1 MSAPFNISK
10 ALCTASRSANHV
22 WTQSQSASGVAVT
35 KFVQPAPLSFKPLK
49 KMSAEEA
56 AKCEPIHVRK
66 NAIYPDEVDELY
78 ADLEERRALMR
89 QPNVSKSYFG
99 NTPENKSNVWN
110 VPIARY
116 RW

>member
-1 MSAPFNISK
+1 MIYLLK
-10 ALCTASRSANHV
+10 IASSMIEMWKRA
-22 WTQSQSASGVAVT
+22 
-35 KFVQPAPLSFKPLK
+35 
-49 KMSAEEA
+49 
-56 AKCEPIHVRK
+56 R
-66 NAIYPDEVDELY
+66 YLY